1 MDSFSSGLF
10 PPTNSA
16 GCNEFSRLF
25 QPASSTVCRVTKIDS
40 FSSRLC
46 QTPNSSGC
54 FNQRVQP
61 VVSAN
66 EIKRSASMIVLSM
79 TIVIVMFWRWRCFFL
94 FPSVP
99 VHLTLTIRFPQR
111 AARCCNHAAMAVP
124 ARRFLPT
131 CGCCS
136 RTPTLGPGS
145 TDLSYPMMRVQ
156 LFLL

>member
-1 MDSFSSGLF
+1 MDSFFLGAASV
-10 PPTNSA
+10 
-16 GCNEFSRLF
+16 NEFSRL
-25 QPASSTVCRVTKIDS
+25 QRVQSAVAASELNRCRVTKIDS

-54 FNQRVQP
+54 CSQRVQP
-61 VVSAN
+61 AISAN

-124 ARRFLPT
+124 TRNIIPT
-131 CGCCS
+131 SGCC
-136 RTPTLGPGS
+136 RRNLTDMGPGS
-145 TDLSYPMMRVQ
+145 TIMHQLQRVQ
-156 LFLL
+156 SFVM

>member
-1 MDSFSSGLF
+1 MFQ
-10 PPTNSA
+10 PANSV

-25 QPASSTVCRVTKIDS
+25 QPARSIVCRVTKIDS

-54 FNQRVQP
+54 FIQRAQP

-79 TIVIVMFWRWRCFFL
+79 TIVIVMFWRWRCLFL

-99 VHLTLTIRFPQR
+99 VHLTLTIRSPR
-111 AARCCNHAAMAVP
+111 GLLDTAATQQWLFQP
-124 ARRFLPT
+124 GDLFLPVAVAGVT
-131 CGCCS
+131 PPTWVPVRQTPCTQFNEYS
-136 RTPTLGPGS
+136 RL
-145 TDLSYPMMRVQ
+145 
-156 LFLL
+156 